1 MSRLLVAIGMTFTAA
16 GCSPP
21 PVSTGVQEPTDLSRA
36 RAAAVEQTI
45 KSRPECTALPAFYW
59 EIGDKDGPLVS
70 GSVGLTF
77 TSSTRMNVASASKLV
92 WGAYVVERFK
102 DNVDAIDYRAM
113 SMQSG
118 YTSLTYAS
126 CVDAATVQDCLSAG
140 RNGQLTPSAVDRF
153 FYNGGHFQKHAA
165 DLGLGALGN
174 SALAAEV
181 KKYIGAELD
190 LGYSSPQPAAG
201 IQTTATDYA
210 AFLRKLLAGQL
221 ALWGKLGA
229 RPVCTLA
236 SACPTALS
244 SPSPYAW
251 HYSYGH
257 WVEDEPDTGDGA
269 FSSPGAFGFYPWI
282 DASRTYY
289 GILARYSLSA
299 QAYLESAACGRL
311 LRKAFL
317 SGTPQ

>member
-1 MSRLLVAIGMTFTAA
+1 MTRLLVACGVAFTA
-16 GCSPP
+16 CSPP
-21 PVSTGVQEPTDLSRA
+21 PVTTVVPNPTDLSLA

-45 KSRPECTALPAFYW
+45 KGRVECTALPAFYW
-59 EIGDKDGPLVS
+59 EIGDKDGSVAI
-70 GSVGLTF
+70 GSVGITF
-77 TSSTRMNVASASKLV
+77 TAGTRLNVASASKLV

-102 DNVDAIDYRAM
+102 DNVDAIDFRSM

-118 YTSLTYAS
+118 YTDLTYTS
-126 CVDAATVQDCLSAG
+126 CIDAVSVRDCLNTG
-140 RNGQLTPSAVDRF
+140 KNGQLTQSAVDRF
-153 FYNGGHFQKHAA
+153 SYGGGHFQRQAV
-165 DLGLGALGN
+165 DLGLGAFGN
-174 SALAAEV
+174 NALAAEV

-201 IQTTATDYA
+201 VQTTPAAYA
-210 AFLRKLLAGQL
+210 AFLRKLLVGQL
-221 ALWGKLGA
+221 ALSGRLGA
-229 RPVCTLA
+229 RPICTLP
-236 SACPTALS
+236 SSCSTALY

-257 WVEDEPDTGDGA
+257 WVEDEPETGDGA

-282 DASRTYY
+282 DASKTYY

-317 SGTPQ
+317 TGLAQ